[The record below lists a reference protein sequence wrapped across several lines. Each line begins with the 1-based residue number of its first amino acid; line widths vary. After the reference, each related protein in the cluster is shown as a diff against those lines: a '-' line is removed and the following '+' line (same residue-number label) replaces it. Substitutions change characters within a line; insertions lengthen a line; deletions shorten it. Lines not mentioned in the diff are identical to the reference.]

1 MLTRYGRQFA
11 GLAGGLLLVGWVA
24 GYLPLVMVGAA
35 CATVLAAASVWML
48 SRPRLAAEREIR
60 PNRVTEGEPAT
71 GILTV
76 SNRSRRR
83 SPSMVVLEHFGDA
96 VVPVTIPSLGRG
108 GSHTRPYRL
117 PTERRGVFQVGPLT
131 ISRSDPFQLMRVGQ
145 QQRAHETLW
154 VHPLI
159 HDVTPFPN
167 GRTRDLEGPTSGEA
181 PQGGI
186 AFHTLREYVMG
197 DDLRLIH
204 WKSSAK
210 TGSLMVRHNV
220 DTFQPRSLVV
230 FDVHDTA
237 YTEEGFEHAVRVV
250 ASLLAASARNNFPV
264 RLRTT
269 AGLVLSAETGDRL
282 ERILDQL
289 AALQPEPDASLAS
302 ISRQV
307 SHERGGFSLAV
318 ITGQATARDLSV
330 IGPLRGRFQNITIGR
345 VGVRGRGSVH
355 ELPGAVLINA
365 GTSAEF
371 AQAWNRRVR
380 R

>member
-11 GLAGGLLLVGWVA
+11 IFAGGLLLVGWLA
-24 GYLPLVMVGAA
+24 GYMPLVMVGAA
-35 CATVLAAASVWML
+35 CSTVLTIAALWML
-48 SRPRLAAEREIR
+48 SRPRLSAEREIR
-60 PNRVTEGEPAT
+60 PNRVVEGHPAT
-71 GILTV
+71 GVLTV
-76 SNRSRRR
+76 TNRSRRR
-83 SPSMVVLEHFGDA
+83 SPGMVVLEHFGDA
-96 VVPVTIPSLGRG
+96 VVPVTIPSLPRG
-108 GSHTRPYRL
+108 GSHARPYRL
-117 PTERRGVFQVGPLT
+117 PTDHRGVFQVGPLT
-131 ISRSDPFQLMRVGQ
+131 VSRSDPFHLMRVGQ
-145 QQRAHETLW
+145 QQRTHETLW
-154 VHPLI
+154 VHPATQ
-159 HDVTPFPN
+159 DVTPFPN

-210 TGSLMVRHNV
+210 TGDLMVRHNV

-230 FDVHDTA
+230 FDVHDKV
-237 YTEEGFEHAVRVV
+237 YTDEGFEHAVRVV
-250 ASLLAASARNNFPV
+250 ASLLVASVRNHFPI

-269 AGLVLSAETGDRL
+269 SGLVMGSETGERL
-282 ERILDQL
+282 ERFLDQL
-289 AALQPEPDASLAS
+289 AALQPEPEASLAS

-307 SHERGGFSLAV
+307 ASERGGFSLAV
-318 ITGQATARDLSV
+318 ITGQATATDLSV

-365 GTSAEF
+365 ATSVEF

>member
-1 MLTRYGRQFA
+1 
-11 GLAGGLLLVGWVA
+11 
-24 GYLPLVMVGAA
+24 
-35 CATVLAAASVWML
+35 
-48 SRPRLAAEREIR
+48 
-60 PNRVTEGEPAT
+60 
-71 GILTV
+71 
-76 SNRSRRR
+76 
-83 SPSMVVLEHFGDA
+83 
-96 VVPVTIPSLGRG
+96 
-108 GSHTRPYRL
+108 
-117 PTERRGVFQVGPLT
+117 
-131 ISRSDPFQLMRVGQ
+131 MRVGQ
-145 QQRAHETLW
+145 QQRTQETLW
-154 VHPLI
+154 VHPATQ
-159 HDVTPFPN
+159 DVTPFPN

-181 PQGGI
+181 SQGGI
-186 AFHTLREYVMG
+186 AFHTLRQYVFG

-210 TGSLMVRHNV
+210 TGDLMVRHNV

-230 FDVHDTA
+230 FDVHDKV
-237 YTEEGFEHAVRVV
+237 YSEEGFEHAVRVV
-250 ASLLAASARNNFPV
+250 ASLLAASIHNHFPI

-269 AGLVLSAETGDRL
+269 SGLVMGSETGDRL

-289 AALQPEPDASLAS
+289 SALRTEHDASLSS

-307 SHERGGFSLAV
+307 ASERGGFSLAV
-318 ITGQATARDLSV
+318 ITGQATATDLSA

-365 GTSAEF
+365 ATSVEF

>member
-1 MLTRYGRQFA
+1 MLTKYGRQFA
-11 GLAGGLLLVGWVA
+11 IFAGGLLLIGWVA
-24 GYLPLVMVGAA
+24 GYMPLVMVGAA
-35 CATVLAAASVWML
+35 CSTVLAIAALWML

-60 PNRVTEGEPAT
+60 PNRVVEGHPAT
-71 GILTV
+71 GVLTV
-76 SNRSRRR
+76 TNRSRRR
-83 SPSMVVLEHFGDA
+83 SPGMVVLEHFGEA
-96 VVPVTIPSLGRG
+96 VVPITIPSLPRG
-108 GSHTRPYRL
+108 GSYTRPYRL
-117 PTERRGVFQVGPLT
+117 PTDHRGVFQVGPLT
-131 ISRSDPFQLMRVGQ
+131 VSRSDPFQLMRVGQ
-145 QQRAHETLW
+145 QQRTHETLW
-154 VHPLI
+154 VHPATQS
-159 HDVTPFPN
+159 VTPFPN

-210 TGSLMVRHNV
+210 TGDLMVRHNV

-230 FDVHDTA
+230 FDVHDKV

-250 ASLLAASARNNFPV
+250 ASLLVASIRNHFPI

-269 AGLVLSAETGDRL
+269 SGLVIGSETGERL
-282 ERILDQL
+282 ERFLDQL
-289 AALQPEPDASLAS
+289 AALQPEPEASLAS

-307 SHERGGFSLAV
+307 ASERGGFSLAV
-318 ITGQATARDLSV
+318 ITGQATATDLSV

-345 VGVRGRGSVH
+345 VGVQGRGSVH

-365 GTSAEF
+365 ATSVEF